1 MNRISKGIAI
11 GLTNEKLEELLEN
24 MKSKILASLKR
35 LSEQI
40 VRYYKGGKIGKYRI
54 TSSHNL
60 LQKIVDSVIMVG
72 GSSNLKFVQKL
83 LTSYFPRDIVHK
95 NTDLQECVGSGV
107 FYSYLSLNNPELT
120 IREVLYCSIIV
131 HIGDKEYRID
141 NGTTIP
147 FQVAYSCQVDPFEPS
162 VHVKIEEEPDTVGK
176 ENRLVLIDEVMD
188 DKYLPDFD
196 SNQIGLQLVLNLD
209 CLLTISLVDYSNGE
223 SMLIKKCEMYNV
235 Y

>member
-1 MNRISKGIAI
+1 MNKVIAI
-11 GLTNEKLEELLEN
+11 GLTSEKLDELLEN
-24 MKSKILASLKR
+24 MKSKVLASLKR

-40 VRYYKGGKIGKYRI
+40 VRYYKGAKIGKYRI

-72 GSSNLKFVQKL
+72 GSSNLKVVEKL
-83 LTSYFPRDIVHK
+83 LTTFFSRDIVHK
-95 NTDLQECVGSGV
+95 HTDLQECVGSGV

-120 IREVLYCSIIV
+120 IREVLYCSLIV

-147 FQVAYSCQVDPFEPS
+147 FQVTYSCQVDPFEPS
-162 VHVKIEEEPDTVGK
+162 VNVKIEEETDRLGK
-176 ENRLVLIDEVMD
+176 ENRLVLYDEVID
-188 DKYLPDFD
+188 NKDLPDFD

-223 SMLIKKCEMYNV
+223 SMLIKKCEM
-235 Y
+235 